1 MINYYNK
8 GFFKGNKMI
17 TISNIKL
24 SINEDVDNIKD
35 KITKK
40 LRLKNK
46 DIKYKILRESI
57 DARKKDNLFF
67 VYQVL
72 VDIDEKNIDKNI
84 LSDKDVNLYKEE
96 KQEILKKG
104 NIKLTKPILVVGMGP
119 AGLFCAY
126 KLGLYGYNVSG

>member
-1 MINYYNK
+1 
-8 GFFKGNKMI
+8 MI

-24 SINEDVDNIKD
+24 SIDEDVDNIKD

-119 AGLFCAY
+119 DGLFCAY
-126 KLGLYGYNVSG
+126 KLGLYGYNVILS